1 LAFYALTTTM
11 ALAEY
16 SLINDFGDPV
26 AEAKACRTD
35 CALFDFSFLEC
46 AQVSGP
52 KAQSSL
58 EAFCNRRL
66 QNLKERQIFYALRT
80 NARGEAVADLT
91 IWRKGPSS
99 FEVMSGRR
107 EEIIELR
114 KQSCANMEV
123 FDIGASRAVFAL
135 QGPRALDTLRKL
147 GDVSRIAGLAYFG
160 FATME
165 IADISCTVGR
175 LGYTGESGF
184 EIITEKSRADLL
196 WKALSAH
203 ARPAGFI
210 AADMLRIEA
219 GFVLFCNEFRV
230 PVSPIEAG
238 LRNFQRPAVPT
249 ENPIRLVSFRAD
261 ADHLSVP
268 WQPKSPLHRPAVH
281 QITVTSACD
290 STVAGGVLGLGYVA
304 AAMGFK
310 EALSDPT
317 GQFRNVRLTA
327 LPFYDTA
334 KRRPR
339 AAWI

>member
-1 LAFYALTTTM
+1 M

-16 SLINDFGDPV
+16 KLINDFGNPV
-26 AEAKACRTD
+26 AEAKACRAD

-52 KAQSSL
+52 KALSSL
-58 EAFCNRRL
+58 EAFCNRWL
-66 QNLKERQIFYALRT
+66 ENLKERRICYALHT
-80 NARGEAVADLT
+80 NSRGEAVADLT

-107 EEIIELR
+107 EEIIELL

-123 FDIGASRAVFAL
+123 SDIGASRAVFAL

-160 FATME
+160 FTTME
-165 IADISCTVGR
+165 IADISCVVGR
-175 LGYTGESGF
+175 LGYTGEPGF
-184 EIITEKSRADLL
+184 EIITEKSKSDLL
-196 WKALSAH
+196 WKELSAH

-238 LRNFQRPAVPT
+238 LRKFQRSAVPI
-249 ENPIRLVSFRAD
+249 ENPIRLASFRAD
-261 ADHLSVP
+261 SDRLSLP
-268 WQPKSPLHRPAVH
+268 WRPKGPLRRPAAH
-281 QITVTSACD
+281 QITVTSACA
-290 STVAGGVLGLGYVA
+290 SIAAGGILGLGYVA
-304 AAMGFK
+304 ADTEFK
-310 EALSDPT
+310 AALSDPT